1 VSCCRSRQAKTKEK
15 LQQQHVQ
22 SDFGA
27 VVVVVV
33 VVAMLLQQ
41 IAAASFVVDQDECF
55 WNLLDPLPAASCT
68 RISAPRY
75 ISAASVPSPSP
86 FPSLPFPSLPSV
98 LLVLTPAK
106 TRKETRNPTEE
117 TGRGQSAACLG
128 LLKVRKRFSGAYSAI
143 ILYGFFLICRNRRF
157 LSVFCRFCPIFSS
170 IIEGL

>member
-1 VSCCRSRQAKTKEK
+1 MSCCRSHQAKTKEK

-27 VVVVVV
+27 VVVV

-86 FPSLPFPSLPSV
+86 FPSLPFPSLRVAGAHTCENSKGNTKPYRGNRKGAICCVSRTIKSKKKIFRRLFRHYFIR
-98 LLVLTPAK
+98 LLPNLQK
-106 TRKETRNPTEE
+106 
-117 TGRGQSAACLG
+117 SAFFKC
-128 LLKVRKRFSGAYSAI
+128 
-143 ILYGFFLICRNRRF
+143 IL
-157 LSVFCRFCPIFSS
+157 PILPYF
-170 IIEGL
+170 

>member
-1 VSCCRSRQAKTKEK
+1 MSCCRSHQAKTKEK

-27 VVVVVV
+27 VVVVVVV

-75 ISAASVPSPSP
+75 ISAASVPSPPPCPPLP
-86 FPSLPFPSLPSV
+86 FPSLPFPPCCWCSHLRKLERKHETLQRKQEGGN
-98 LLVLTPAK
+98 LLRV
-106 TRKETRNPTEE
+106 
-117 TGRGQSAACLG
+117 SD
-128 LLKVRKRFSGAYSAI
+128 Y
-143 ILYGFFLICRNRRF
+143 
-157 LSVFCRFCPIFSS
+157 
-170 IIEGL
+170 